1 MIFIVCWLDFLHVR
15 LIELQ
20 RFMLAENVLD
30 ELIFSVIFC
39 SAVIGKIANVRF
51 VLDMSSLVVV
61 SVSNC
66 CKHLGAEL
74 T

>member
-1 MIFIVCWLDFLHVR
+1 MFLENMIE
-15 LIELQ
+15 EL
-20 RFMLAENVLD
+20 VL
-30 ELIFSVIFC
+30 SVIFF
-39 SAVIGKIANVRF
+39 SAVISKIANVRF

-66 CKHLGAEL
+66 CPHLGAEF

>member
-1 MIFIVCWLDFLHVR
+1 MIFIVSWLDFLHVR

-39 SAVIGKIANVRF
+39 SAVISKIANVRF

-66 CKHLGAEL
+66 CEHLGAEL